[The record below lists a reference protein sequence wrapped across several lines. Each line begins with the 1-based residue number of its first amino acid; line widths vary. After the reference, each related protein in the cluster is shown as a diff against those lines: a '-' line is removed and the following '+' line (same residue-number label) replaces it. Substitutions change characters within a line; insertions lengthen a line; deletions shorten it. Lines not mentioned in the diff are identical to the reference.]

1 MLICLPTNG
10 DSGLEDT
17 LNDHFGS
24 APFFTLY
31 ESDSEKVEII
41 KNKNSSHG
49 HGTCHPMTQLKKY
62 HLNSIVCSGIGKRA
76 IEMLNAEGINVYQS
90 DKKIVSQVI
99 EQVKAGEL
107 SEIDASKA
115 CKGHGQRQENMAG
128 GLHHCGSRARN
139 RQNKDVK

>member
-1 MLICLPTNG
+1 MLVCIPTNG

-24 APFFTLY
+24 APYFTLY
-31 ESDSEKVEII
+31 EIDSEKVEII
-41 KNKNSSHG
+41 KNKNSSHS

-76 IEMLNAEGINVYQS
+76 IEMLNADGIIVYQS
-90 DKKIVSQVI
+90 DKKIVSQII
-99 EQVKAGEL
+99 EQVKSSEL

-115 CKGHGQRQENMAG
+115 CKGHGQRQG
-128 GLHHCGSRARN
+128 GSNGGVHICGTRTRN
-139 RQNKDVK
+139 RKNVNS